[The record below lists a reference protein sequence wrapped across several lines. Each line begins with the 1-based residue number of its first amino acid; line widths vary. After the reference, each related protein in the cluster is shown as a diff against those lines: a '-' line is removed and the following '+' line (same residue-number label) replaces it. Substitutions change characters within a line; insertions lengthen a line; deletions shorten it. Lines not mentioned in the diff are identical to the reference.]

1 MAFSASKQGE
11 QLLGAWKTQVYN
23 LNFASVTEGAFKTGL
38 TKVLHAEFVNNTS
51 EAQGLVKPNS
61 TLASAAQAGSVFVS
75 SVTSNDVGTLLV
87 IGF

>member
-1 MAFSASKQGE
+1 MAFSASKQSE
-11 QLLGAWKTQVYN
+11 QLLGALKAQVYN

-38 TKVLHAEFVNNTS
+38 TKVLHASFTNSTT
-51 EAQGLVKPNS
+51 EAQGLTKSNS
-61 TLASAAQAGSVFVS
+61 TLASAAENGSVFVS